1 MAMRHGGTASLTARR
16 TATQAG
22 HFGGSP
28 GFINEDEP
36 PGIKIE
42 LPLEPGLAGGPH
54 IVALLLTRMRCL
66 FLNVMPRLSKKC
78 QTVALQTES
87 RRSNAS
93 CSAIS

>member
-1 MAMRHGGTASLTARR
+1 MAMRHGGATSFSARR
-16 TATQAG
+16 PTTEAG

-28 GFINEDEP
+28 GFINKDKP
-36 PGIKIE
+36 PGVEIE
-42 LPLEPGLAGGPH
+42 LPLEPHFAGGPH
-54 IVALLLTRMRCL
+54 IVALLLARMCCL

-87 RRSNAS
+87 RRSDAS